1 MLITHRIRLKKVLYL
16 TFDAGYE
23 NGNTPAIL
31 DALKKHQ
38 APATFFVVGN
48 FISENQELIKRME
61 AEGHIVGNHTMTHPD
76 MSKISNAGIFS
87 KRTVWCR
94 RYL

>member
-1 MLITHRIRLKKVLYL
+1 MPFLLKIPKKRKSISP
-16 TFDAGYE
+16 FDAGFE
-23 NGNTPAIL
+23 NGNTHAIL

-61 AEGHIVGNHTMTHPD
+61 AEDILLET
-76 MSKISNAGIFS
+76 I
-87 KRTVWCR
+87 R
-94 RYL
+94 